1 MLFFSVKSVEP
12 KASTTT
18 ETIPEGEGE
27 GENPEAEAT
36 PDTPSVSDEV
46 KSASKEPEQETKD
59 IETVTAT
66 TEVKT
71 PDASTA
77 VAEQQAPDLKE
88 PEASTSVKE
97 LQTTAGGQPNESVER
112 SEESSADDKNS
123 TSAEKINRIANQQG
137 TVTQSPEESEKLFPP
152 AAQERLLGLLGAILP
167 QDSKVTLTILM

>member
-1 MLFFSVKSVEP
+1 MLFSVKSGEP
-12 KASTTT
+12 KASTAT

-36 PDTPSVSDEV
+36 LESPSLSDEV
-46 KSASKEPEQETKD
+46 KKASKEPEQDTKD
-59 IETVTAT
+59 IKTVTAT

-71 PDASTA
+71 PDASAA
-77 VAEQQAPDLKE
+77 VAEQQAADIKA
-88 PEASTSVKE
+88 PEASTSVEE
-97 LQTTAGGQPNESVER
+97 LQTTAGGEPNESVER
-112 SEESSADDKNS
+112 SEEPSADNKNS
-123 TSAEKINRIANQQG
+123 TSAEKIDGIANQQG

>member
-1 MLFFSVKSVEP
+1 MFFSVKSVEP
-12 KASTTT
+12 KASTATK
-18 ETIPEGEGE
+18 TIPEGEGE

-36 PDTPSVSDEV
+36 PESPSVSDEV
-46 KSASKEPEQETKD
+46 KSASKEPEQDTKD

-66 TEVKT
+66 TRVKT

-77 VAEQQAPDLKE
+77 VAEQQTADIKS

-97 LQTTAGGQPNESVER
+97 LQTTDEPNESVER
-112 SEESSADDKNS
+112 SEEPSADNKNS
-123 TSAEKINRIANQQG
+123 TSAEKIDGIANQQG